1 MHPKSSCKDRRN
13 VDIKNLTNELFESP
27 PPISTF
33 NVFTRHILHVTL
45 YMYYIWLLTCESK
58 NTFGVTS
65 GSARIDRRVQLH
77 FSVIVDVND
86 SSVRIG
92 VVIVS
97 LTRTETR
104 EDVLLGALG
113 DPDLDGHFSRVLV

>member
-1 MHPKSSCKDRRN
+1 
-13 VDIKNLTNELFESP
+13 
-27 PPISTF
+27 
-33 NVFTRHILHVTL
+33 
-45 YMYYIWLLTCESK
+45 MYYIWILTCECEYTVSIFR
-58 NTFGVTS
+58 TRFGNNR
-65 GSARIDRRVQLH
+65 GVQLH

-113 DPDLDGHFSRVLV
+113 DPDLDVHFSRVLV